1 MHTNRLRL
9 WKTLWKLW
17 ITLCIAVVSGGQL
30 WYHKENIGEYREGD
44 ESMTNFFKNIR
55 GVGPTVDHLI
65 EGVEQKRIEFSS
77 YKGLEDN
84 AKVTEGIKRLKRCF
98 DLADQLYDQ
107 TLVQREVLLDACER
121 LKQWVEEVYKNT
133 GMTDRCELT
142 SYYQLARGN
151 VRFRQAL
158 ILNRWQPL
166 PFQMC
171 QDARDCFAKVKD
183 LVEKKDTEKQTYT
196 YAWLARLMAAK
207 CEREMEQYRYH
218 HISGQP
224 FQEGN
229 GAFGAFQTIAEGIT
243 PNNTEL
249 ANIALDAVIN
259 MGRCQR
265 NQMEHQ
271 KAIPYFVAVC
281 AELAPMC
288 GDGEGEAIIAQQKLL
303 ETYGGIDEK
312 IKEKFHME
320 EKSQQPQQQSKD
332 KKDPQYL
339 QALVNLVSCLT
350 DGPRAYAE
358 AQELAL
364 HVLKNIQKENT
375 DMQNNLGRLYRKRG
389 DYLKAKEAHRV
400 VMDNQRRARE
410 ENKNYFVD
418 ETASLNRYAELEQAK
433 CSIRLKYFEQA
444 LEQLERLLGFYD
456 KDPEVLLWKGL
467 CYRNQGQL
475 TQAVEVLK
483 DLCDAEKVIRPG
495 TVGLKARYAMG
506 TCYLPSAPAQAKVW
520 FEQIVQAEPS
530 DVYARSDLGWCQQ
543 MLGEYQE
550 AIKTYQKVN
559 ERLPY
564 QRKDYTWI
572 STNNNLGQCY
582 LYPKVKN
589 ENEEERKDEKEALTV
604 FEKVLRHE
612 STNVRALCGAACC
625 LRRLK
630 KNEGDTDVGFLKP
643 IIGEEKIKFEDFKGM
658 AVDLARKAREVAP
671 GNPHVESEYVLCLLS
686 DAEHYKDELMEQV
699 LNSERVFP
707 QELCVEAL
715 AKLAEHVEGTKSSH
729 VPFCALRPMK
739 WEAAA
744 EQVTALVDSPEF
756 QTLEAEQQGKLL
768 AYVYRLHDTMEQIK
782 TTLRL
787 NREQLGEKP
796 CWHYTRMGTM
806 QKLLLNQ
813 GEQQPRFHLSNVAY
827 MNDSAE
833 GESFGKLL
841 EQCGSQSEML
851 QAYGLLPGGEAPNDS
866 GLRNVYLTSLC
877 TADDYIYMWAIY
889 ADKGTGC
896 SLKFDENFFDVK
908 DSYPQGYVP
917 FYQEVDSY
925 PLYWIVYLPGDSR
938 ENWKQLKQ
946 KGVDTSQ
953 LDQKLKDLVGL
964 LFGVEQ
970 MIRTLPGSGQ
980 LMTCVSA
987 MLDQVRYLFKYDE
1000 YSSEDEVRCLVVT
1013 RKCELAP
1020 GEGDTPYLYTKIDKE
1035 IRLDEVRF
1043 GPKVFKSP
1051 EKEAWMYATDRV
1063 KKVSYSNRH
1072 YR

>member
-1 MHTNRLRL
+1 
-9 WKTLWKLW
+9 
-17 ITLCIAVVSGGQL
+17 
-30 WYHKENIGEYREGD
+30 
-44 ESMTNFFKNIR
+44 MTNFWGTKKTLNW
-55 GVGPTVDHLI
+55 TVDNLI
-65 EGVEQKRIEFSS
+65 QGEKMDSFGDCKEADI
-77 YKGLEDN
+77 
-84 AKVTEGIKRLKRCF
+84 TELFKRCF
-98 DLADQLYDQ
+98 DLADQLFDQ
-107 TLVQREVLLDACER
+107 TLVQREVHTAACDR
-121 LKQWVEEVYKNT
+121 LKGLIEKI
-133 GMTDRCELT
+133 CEKPEQT
-142 SYYQLARGN
+142 AAAPYYHLARGN

-158 ILNRWQPL
+158 ILNRWKPL
-166 PFQMC
+166 PYSMC
-171 QDARDCFAKVKD
+171 QEAQTCFEEAQKAEDSVCR
-183 LVEKKDTEKQTYT
+183 
-196 YAWLARLMAAK
+196 WLAQLMAAK
-207 CEREMEQYRYH
+207 CEREMEKFRYH
-218 HISGQP
+218 HSSSPSFQRGEGAMNAFECIVKEISHD
-224 FQEGN
+224 N
-229 GAFGAFQTIAEGIT
+229 GKLGKIT
-243 PNNTEL
+243 
-249 ANIALDAVIN
+249 LDAVIN
-259 MGRCQR
+259 MGRCLR
-265 NQMEHQ
+265 NQMKHQ
-271 KAIPYFVAVC
+271 EAIPYFAAVC
-281 AELAPMC
+281 EELTRWC
-288 GDGEGEAIIAQQKLL
+288 DDGEGNNIIAQMEFVKK
-303 ETYGGIDEK
+303 YGEIDAGIKDNLHTAVEDL
-312 IKEKFHME
+312 
-320 EKSQQPQQQSKD
+320 QQERKKD
-332 KKDPQYL
+332 DPQYL

-358 AQELAL
+358 AQKLAL

-530 DVYARSDLGWCQQ
+530 DIPALKNLGWCQQ

-550 AIKTYQKVN
+550 AIKSYQEVQKNN
-559 ERLPY
+559 EEGPY
-564 QRKDYTWI
+564 LRRDFTWI
-572 STNNNLGQCY
+572 STCNDLGQCY
-582 LYPKVKN
+582 LYQENVEQALEQFKKVVEQESSN
-589 ENEEERKDEKEALTV
+589 YIAL
-604 FEKVLRHE
+604 
-612 STNVRALCGAACC
+612 SGAACC

-630 KNEGDTDVGFLKP
+630 KNVENIDVDFVKKL
-643 IIGEEKIKFEDFKGM
+643 IGENETESKDFKGM
-658 AVDLARKAREVAP
+658 AVALSKKAREVAP

-744 EQVTALVDSPEF
+744 EQVSALVDSPEF
-756 QTLEAEQQGKLL
+756 QKLEAEQQGKLL

-787 NREQLGEKP
+787 NREQFGENP

-813 GEQQPRFHLSNVAY
+813 GKQQPRFRLSNVAY

-841 EQCGSQSEML
+841 EQYGSTPETL

-866 GLRNVYLTSLC
+866 SLRNVYLTSLC

-896 SLKFDENFFDVK
+896 SLTFDENFFDVK
-908 DSYPQGYVP
+908 DSYPQGYIP
-917 FYQEVDSY
+917 FHEEKNSY
-925 PLYWIVYLPGDSR
+925 PLYRIVYLTDEGKFKDR
-938 ENWKQLKQ
+938 
-946 KGVDTSQ
+946 GR
-953 LDQKLKDLVGL
+953 KLKKYLRKIKNILKDIQQEMQNIPLVY
-964 LFGVEQ
+964 
-970 MIRTLPGSGQ
+970 IT
-980 LMTCVSA
+980 A

-1000 YSSEDEVRCLVVT
+1000 YSSEKEVRCLVVT
-1013 RKCELAP
+1013 RKRELAA

-1035 IRLDEVRF
+1035 VQLDEVRF

>member
-1 MHTNRLRL
+1 MYHNGLRL
-9 WKTLWKLW
+9 LKTLWKLW
-17 ITLCIAVVSGGQL
+17 ITLCIAIVRKVEL
-30 WYHKENIGEYREGD
+30 WYHKEDIGEYRGGD
-44 ESMTNFFKNIR
+44 ESMTDFFKNIR
-55 GVGPTVDHLI
+55 DVGPTVDHLI

-77 YKGLEDN
+77 YKGLKDN

-98 DLADQLYDQ
+98 DLADQLYDH
-107 TLVQREVLLDACER
+107 TLVQREVFLDACER

-133 GMTDRCELT
+133 EMTDRCELN

-158 ILNRWQPL
+158 ILNRWK
-166 PFQMC
+166 PFPYSMC
-171 QDARDCFAKVKD
+171 QEAQTCFEEAQKAEDSVCS
-183 LVEKKDTEKQTYT
+183 
-196 YAWLARLMAAK
+196 WLAQHMAAK
-207 CEREMEQYRYH
+207 CEREMEKFRYH
-218 HISGQP
+218 HSSSP
-224 FQEGN
+224 SFQRGEGALKAFERIVKEIPSDN
-229 GAFGAFQTIAEGIT
+229 GELGRIT
-243 PNNTEL
+243 
-249 ANIALDAVIN
+249 LDAVIN
-259 MGRCQR
+259 MGRCLR
-265 NQMEHQ
+265 NQMKYD
-271 KAIPYFVAVC
+271 KAIPYFWEASCHLTAIYKNRMERKQDKNDVENRKC
-281 AELAPMC
+281 AIETLC
-288 GDGEGEAIIAQQKLL
+288 AIEKLL
-303 ETYGGIDEK
+303 ESVDRKFEFIKAIKQK
-312 IKEKFHME
+312 IKNASEQTDSLDSH
-320 EKSQQPQQQSKD
+320 
-332 KKDPQYL
+332 YL

-358 AQELAL
+358 AQKLAL

-389 DYLKAKEAHRV
+389 DYLKAKEAHGV
-400 VMDNQRRARE
+400 VMDNQRRARKE
-410 ENKNYFVD
+410 GKSYFVD

-433 CSIRLKYFEQA
+433 CSIKLKYFEQA

-467 CYRNQGQL
+467 CYRNQGQV

-483 DLCDAEKVIRPG
+483 DLCEAEKVIRPG

-506 TCYLPSAPAQAKVW
+506 TCYLPGAPAQAKVW
-520 FEQIVQAEPS
+520 FNQIVQAEPS

-564 QRKDYTWI
+564 QRKDYVWI

-582 LYPKVKN
+582 LYPKVENEKADKSKN
-589 ENEEERKDEKEALTV
+589 EALEK
-604 FEKVLRHE
+604 FCDVLKHE

-630 KNEGDTDVGFLKP
+630 KNAKNINVDVVKQL
-643 IIGEEKIKFEDFKGM
+643 IGEEKIESEDFKSM
-658 AVDLARKAREVAP
+658 AVALARKAREVAP

-686 DAEHYKDELMEQV
+686 DAEHCADELKKQV
-699 LNSERVFP
+699 LNSKRVFT

-715 AKLAEHVEGTKSSH
+715 AKLAEHIEKHAEEGGLSYVS
-729 VPFCALRPMK
+729 FCALRPMK
-739 WEAAA
+739 WAAA

-756 QTLEAEQQGKLL
+756 QTLGAEQQGKLL
-768 AYVYRLHDTMEQIK
+768 AYVYQLHHLMEQIK
-782 TTLRL
+782 ITLRL
-787 NREQLGEKP
+787 NRTQLRDHP
-796 CWHYTRMGTM
+796 CWHYTRMSTM
-806 QKLLLNQ
+806 QKLLLAQ
-813 GEQQPRFHLSNVAY
+813 GEQQPKFRLSNVAY

-841 EQCGSQSEML
+841 EQYGSTRKTL
-851 QAYGLLPGGEAPNDS
+851 QAYGLLPGSEGPGDS

-908 DSYPQGYVP
+908 DSYPQGYIP
-917 FYQEVDSY
+917 FHEEENSY
-925 PLYWIVYLPGDSR
+925 PLYWIVYLTDEGKFKDSGR
-938 ENWKQLKQ
+938 KLKQ
-946 KGVDTSQ
+946 HLRRMSS
-953 LDQKLKDLVGL
+953 LLKKIQRDMQGIPLSY
-964 LFGVEQ
+964 
-970 MIRTLPGSGQ
+970 IT
-980 LMTCVSA
+980 A
-987 MLDQVRYLFKYDE
+987 MLDQVRYLFKYNE
-1000 YSSEDEVRCLVVT
+1000 YASENEVRCLVVT

-1020 GEGDTPYLYTKIDKE
+1020 GEGDTPYLYTEIDKE

>member
-1 MHTNRLRL
+1 
-9 WKTLWKLW
+9 
-17 ITLCIAVVSGGQL
+17 
-30 WYHKENIGEYREGD
+30 
-44 ESMTNFFKNIR
+44 MTNFWGTKETLNW
-55 GVGPTVDHLI
+55 TVDNLI
-65 EGVEQKRIEFSS
+65 QGEKMDSFGDCKEADI
-77 YKGLEDN
+77 
-84 AKVTEGIKRLKRCF
+84 TELFKHCF
-98 DLADQLYDQ
+98 DLADQLFDQ
-107 TLVQREVLLDACER
+107 TLVQREVHTAACDR
-121 LKQWVEEVYKNT
+121 LKGLIEKI
-133 GMTDRCELT
+133 CEKPEQT
-142 SYYQLARGN
+142 AAAPYYHLARGN

-158 ILNRWQPL
+158 ILNRWKPL
-166 PFQMC
+166 PYSMC
-171 QDARDCFAKVKD
+171 QEAQTCFEEAQKAEDSVCR
-183 LVEKKDTEKQTYT
+183 
-196 YAWLARLMAAK
+196 WLAQHMAAK
-207 CEREMEQYRYH
+207 CEREMEKFRYH
-218 HISGQP
+218 HSSSP
-224 FQEGN
+224 SFQRGEGALKAFERIVKEIPSDN
-229 GAFGAFQTIAEGIT
+229 GELRKIT
-243 PNNTEL
+243 
-249 ANIALDAVIN
+249 LDAVIN
-259 MGRCQR
+259 MGRCLR
-265 NQMEHQ
+265 NQMKHQ
-271 KAIPYFVAVC
+271 EAIPYFAAVC
-281 AELAPMC
+281 AALAPKC
-288 GDGEGEAIIAQQKLL
+288 DDSEGKNIIARQELRKKYGAIDAGIKDNLHTAVKNLQQEWK
-303 ETYGGIDEK
+303 
-312 IKEKFHME
+312 
-320 EKSQQPQQQSKD
+320 

-339 QALVNLVSCLT
+339 QALVNLVACLT
-350 DGPRAYAE
+350 DGPRAYVE

-364 HVLKNIQKENT
+364 HVLEQIDVDNT

-433 CSIRLKYFEQA
+433 CSIRLKYFELA
-444 LEQLERLLGFYD
+444 LEQLERLLRFYD

-530 DVYARSDLGWCQQ
+530 DVPARSDFGWCQQ
-543 MLGEYQE
+543 MLGEYQK
-550 AIKTYQKVN
+550 AIESYQKVQEYN
-559 ERLPY
+559 ENGPY
-564 QRKDYTWI
+564 QRKDYSWM

-589 ENEEERKDEKEALTV
+589 ENEEERKDENEEKRKNEKEELGV
-604 FEKVLRHE
+604 FEKVLKHE
-612 STNVRALCGAACC
+612 STNVRALCGAACY

-630 KNEGDTDVGFLKP
+630 KNVENIDVDFVKKL
-643 IIGEEKIKFEDFKGM
+643 IGENETESKDFKGM
-658 AVDLARKAREVAP
+658 AVALARKAREVAP

-686 DAEHYKDELMEQV
+686 NAEHYEDELMKQV

-715 AKLAEHVEGTKSSH
+715 AKLAEHVGNKKLSYA
-729 VPFCALRPMK
+729 PFCALRPMK
-739 WEAAA
+739 WEAASQ
-744 EQVTALVDSPEF
+744 QVEALVNSTEFREMYKKPELGKK
-756 QTLEAEQQGKLL
+756 LEVDKERQGKLL
-768 AYVYRLHDTMEQIK
+768 AHVYRLHHTMEQIK

-787 NREQLGEKP
+787 TRKELGENP
-796 CWHYTRMGTM
+796 CWHYTRMSTM
-806 QKLLLNQ
+806 QKLLLAQ
-813 GEQQPRFHLSNVAY
+813 GEQPPRFRLSNVAY

-841 EQCGSQSEML
+841 EQYGSTPETL

-866 GLRNVYLTSLC
+866 SLRNVYLTSLC

-908 DSYPQGYVP
+908 DSYPQGYIP
-917 FYQEVDSY
+917 FHEEKNSY
-925 PLYWIVYLPGDSR
+925 PLYWIVYLTDEGKFKDR
-938 ENWKQLKQ
+938 
-946 KGVDTSQ
+946 GR
-953 LDQKLKDLVGL
+953 KLKLHLRRMSSL
-964 LFGVEQ
+964 LKKIQQDMQG
-970 MIRTLPGSGQ
+970 IPLSYIT
-980 LMTCVSA
+980 A
-987 MLDQVRYLFKYDE
+987 MLDQVRYLFKYNE
-1000 YSSEDEVRCLVVT
+1000 YASENEVRCLVVT
-1013 RKCELAP
+1013 RKRELAA

-1035 IRLDEVRF
+1035 VQLDEVRF

>member
-1 MHTNRLRL
+1 
-9 WKTLWKLW
+9 
-17 ITLCIAVVSGGQL
+17 
-30 WYHKENIGEYREGD
+30 
-44 ESMTNFFKNIR
+44 MTNFWGTKETLNW
-55 GVGPTVDHLI
+55 TVDNLI
-65 EGVEQKRIEFSS
+65 QGEKMDSFGDCKEADI
-77 YKGLEDN
+77 
-84 AKVTEGIKRLKRCF
+84 TELFKRCF
-98 DLADQLYDQ
+98 DLADQLFDQ
-107 TLVQREVLLDACER
+107 TLVQREVHTAACDR
-121 LKQWVEEVYKNT
+121 LKGLIEKI
-133 GMTDRCELT
+133 CEKPEQT
-142 SYYQLARGN
+142 AAAPYYHLARGN

-158 ILNRWQPL
+158 ILNRWKPL
-166 PFQMC
+166 PYSMC
-171 QDARDCFAKVKD
+171 QEAQTCFEEAQKAEDSVCR
-183 LVEKKDTEKQTYT
+183 
-196 YAWLARLMAAK
+196 WLAQLMAAK
-207 CEREMEQYRYH
+207 CEREMEKFRYH
-218 HISGQP
+218 HSNSP
-224 FQEGN
+224 SFQRGEGALNAFERIVKEIPSDN
-229 GAFGAFQTIAEGIT
+229 GELGRIT
-243 PNNTEL
+243 
-249 ANIALDAVIN
+249 LDTVIN

-281 AELAPMC
+281 AALAPMC

-320 EKSQQPQQQSKD
+320 EKSQQPQQQCKV

-389 DYLKAKEAHRV
+389 DYLKAKEAHGV
-400 VMDNQRRARE
+400 VMDNQRRARKE
-410 ENKNYFVD
+410 GKSYFVD

-433 CSIRLKYFEQA
+433 CSIKLKYFEQA
-444 LEQLERLLGFYD
+444 LEQLERLLRFYN

-530 DVYARSDLGWCQQ
+530 DIPALKNLGWCQQ

-550 AIKTYQKVN
+550 AIKSYQEVQKNNEEGTYL
-559 ERLPY
+559 R
-564 QRKDYTWI
+564 RDFTWI
-572 STNNNLGQCY
+572 STCNDLGQCY
-582 LYPKVKN
+582 LYQENVEQALEQFKKVVEQESSN
-589 ENEEERKDEKEALTV
+589 YIAL
-604 FEKVLRHE
+604 
-612 STNVRALCGAACC
+612 SGAACC

-630 KNEGDTDVGFLKP
+630 KNVENIDVDFVKKL
-643 IIGEEKIKFEDFKGM
+643 IGENETESKDFKGM
-658 AVDLARKAREVAP
+658 AVALSKKAREVAP

-744 EQVTALVDSPEF
+744 EQVSALVDSPEF
-756 QTLEAEQQGKLL
+756 QKLEAEQQGKLL

-787 NREQLGEKP
+787 NREQFGENP

-813 GEQQPRFHLSNVAY
+813 GKQQPRFRLSNVAY

-841 EQCGSQSEML
+841 EQYGSTPETL

-866 GLRNVYLTSLC
+866 SLRNVYLTSLC

-896 SLKFDENFFDVK
+896 SLTFDENFFDVK
-908 DSYPQGYVP
+908 DSYPQGYIP
-917 FYQEVDSY
+917 FHEEKNSY
-925 PLYWIVYLPGDSR
+925 PLYRIVYLTDEGKFKDR
-938 ENWKQLKQ
+938 
-946 KGVDTSQ
+946 GR
-953 LDQKLKDLVGL
+953 KLKKYLRKIKNILKDIQQEMQDIPLAY
-964 LFGVEQ
+964 
-970 MIRTLPGSGQ
+970 IT
-980 LMTCVSA
+980 A

-1000 YSSEDEVRCLVVT
+1000 YSSEKEVRCLVVT
-1013 RKCELAP
+1013 RKRELAA
-1020 GEGDTPYLYTKIDKE
+1020 GEGDTPYLYTEIDKE
-1035 IRLDEVRF
+1035 VQLDEVRF

>member
-17 ITLCIAVVSGGQL
+17 ITLCIVVVREVKL

-44 ESMTNFFKNIR
+44 ESMTNFFEKIR
-55 GVGPTVDHLI
+55 DVGPTVDHLL
-65 EGVEQKRIEFSS
+65 EGVEQKRSEFCS
-77 YKGLEDN
+77 YENLSNDAN
-84 AKVTEGIKRLKRCF
+84 VAEGIKRLKRCF

-133 GMTDRCELT
+133 GITDNCELN

-158 ILNRWQPL
+158 ILNRWKPL
-166 PFQMC
+166 PYQMC
-171 QDARDCFAKVKD
+171 QEAQTCFKEAKEANDSVCR
-183 LVEKKDTEKQTYT
+183 
-196 YAWLARLMAAK
+196 WLAQLMAAK

-259 MGRCQR
+259 MGRCLR
-265 NQMEHQ
+265 NQMKHQ
-271 KAIPYFVAVC
+271 EAIPYFVAVC
-281 AELAPMC
+281 AELAPRC
-288 GDGEGEAIIAQQKLL
+288 GDGEGESIIAQKKL
-303 ETYGGIDEK
+303 
-312 IKEKFHME
+312 E
-320 EKSQQPQQQSKD
+320 EKYGEINAGVKGKLHMAVGKLQLEQQRD
-332 KKDPQYL
+332 AKKDPQYL

-358 AQELAL
+358 AQKLAL
-364 HVLKNIQKENT
+364 HVLKNIQKENI
-375 DMQNNLGRLYRKRG
+375 DMQNNMGRLYRKRG
-389 DYLKAKEAHRV
+389 DYLKAKEAHGV
-400 VMDNQRRARE
+400 VMDNQRRARKE
-410 ENKNYFVD
+410 GKSYFVD

-433 CSIRLKYFEQA
+433 CSIKLKYFEQA

-467 CYRNQGQL
+467 CYRNQGQV

-506 TCYLPSAPAQAKVW
+506 TCYLPSTPAQAKVW

-530 DVYARSDLGWCQQ
+530 DIPALKNLGWCQQ
-543 MLGEYQE
+543 MLGEYE
-550 AIKTYQKVN
+550 RAIVMYQSVQDIN
-559 ERLPY
+559 EKGLYPR
-564 QRKDYTWI
+564 RDRTWI
-572 STNNNLGQCY
+572 SANNDLGLCQLY
-582 LYPKVKN
+582 LGKTVRALCSFARVLVI
-589 ENEEERKDEKEALTV
+589 ER
-604 FEKVLRHE
+604 
-612 STNVRALCGAACC
+612 SNYRALCGAASC
-625 LRRLK
+625 LRRL
-630 KNEGDTDVGFLKP
+630 GRTD
-643 IIGEEKIKFEDFKGM
+643 E
-658 AVDLARKAREVAP
+658 AVKWVQKAREVAP
-671 GNPHVESEYVLCLLS
+671 NDPHVESEYVLCLLS
-686 DAEHYKDELMEQV
+686 NVEHYKDGLREQV

-715 AKLAEHVEGTKSSH
+715 AKLAKYVEDTDASFE
-729 VPFCALRPMK
+729 PFCALRPMK
-739 WEAAA
+739 WEAASQ
-744 EQVTALVDSPEF
+744 QVEALVNSTGFREMYKKPELGKK
-756 QTLEAEQQGKLL
+756 LEVDKERQGKLL
-768 AYVYRLHDTMEQIK
+768 AYVYRLHDTMEQLK

-787 NREQLGEKP
+787 NREQLGENP

-813 GEQQPRFHLSNVAY
+813 GEQQPRFRLSNVAY

-841 EQCGSQSEML
+841 EQYGSTPETL

-866 GLRNVYLTSLC
+866 SLRNVYLTSLC

-908 DSYPQGYVP
+908 DSYPQGYIP
-917 FYQEVDSY
+917 FHEEKNSY
-925 PLYWIVYLPGDSR
+925 PLYRIVYL
-938 ENWKQLKQ
+938 
-946 KGVDTSQ
+946 T
-953 LDQKLKDLVGL
+953 DQGKFKDRGRKLKKYLRKIKNILKDIQQEMQDIPLAY
-964 LFGVEQ
+964 
-970 MIRTLPGSGQ
+970 IT
-980 LMTCVSA
+980 A

-1000 YSSEDEVRCLVVT
+1000 YSSEKEVRCLVVT
-1013 RKCELAP
+1013 RKRELAA
-1020 GEGDTPYLYTKIDKE
+1020 GEGDTPYLYTEIDKE
-1035 IRLDEVRF
+1035 VQLDEVRF

>member
-1 MHTNRLRL
+1 
-9 WKTLWKLW
+9 
-17 ITLCIAVVSGGQL
+17 
-30 WYHKENIGEYREGD
+30 
-44 ESMTNFFKNIR
+44 MTDFFKNIR
-55 GVGPTVDHLI
+55 DVGPTVDHLI

-77 YKGLEDN
+77 YKGLADN

-98 DLADQLYDQ
+98 DLADQLYDH
-107 TLVQREVLLDACER
+107 TLVQREVFLDACER

-133 GMTDRCELT
+133 EMTDRCELN

-158 ILNRWQPL
+158 ILNRWKPL
-166 PFQMC
+166 PYSMCQEAQMC
-171 QDARDCFAKVKD
+171 FEEAQKAEDSVCR
-183 LVEKKDTEKQTYT
+183 
-196 YAWLARLMAAK
+196 WLAQHMAAK
-207 CEREMEQYRYH
+207 CEREMEKFRYH
-218 HISGQP
+218 HSSSP
-224 FQEGN
+224 SFQRGEGALKAFERIVKEIPSDN
-229 GAFGAFQTIAEGIT
+229 GELRKIT
-243 PNNTEL
+243 
-249 ANIALDAVIN
+249 LDAVIN
-259 MGRCQR
+259 MGRCKR

-271 KAIPYFVAVC
+271 EAIPYFAAVC
-281 AELAPMC
+281 AALAPKC
-288 GDGEGEAIIAQQKLL
+288 DDSEGKNIIARQELRKKYGEIDAGIKDNLHKAVKNLQQEWK
-303 ETYGGIDEK
+303 
-312 IKEKFHME
+312 
-320 EKSQQPQQQSKD
+320 

-339 QALVNLVSCLT
+339 QALVNLVACLT
-350 DGPRAYAE
+350 DGPRAYVE

-364 HVLKNIQKENT
+364 HVLKNIQEENT

-389 DYLKAKEAHRV
+389 DYLKAKEAHGV
-400 VMDNQRRARE
+400 VMDNLRRARE

-433 CSIRLKYFEQA
+433 CSIRLKYFELA
-444 LEQLERLLGFYD
+444 LEQLERLLRFYD

-475 TQAVEVLK
+475 TQAKGVLK

-506 TCYLPSAPAQAKVW
+506 TCYLPSTPAQAKVW

-530 DVYARSDLGWCQQ
+530 DIPALKNLGWCQQ
-543 MLGEYQE
+543 MLGEYE
-550 AIKTYQKVN
+550 RAIVMYQSVQDIN
-559 ERLPY
+559 EKGLYPR
-564 QRKDYTWI
+564 RDRTWI
-572 STNNNLGQCY
+572 SANNDLGLCQLY
-582 LYPKVKN
+582 LGKTVRALCSFARVLVI
-589 ENEEERKDEKEALTV
+589 ER
-604 FEKVLRHE
+604 
-612 STNVRALCGAACC
+612 SNYRALCGAASC
-625 LRRLK
+625 LRRL
-630 KNEGDTDVGFLKP
+630 GRTD
-643 IIGEEKIKFEDFKGM
+643 E
-658 AVDLARKAREVAP
+658 AVKWVQKAREVAP
-671 GNPHVESEYVLCLLS
+671 NDPHVESEYVLCLLS
-686 DAEHYKDELMEQV
+686 NVEHYKDGLREQV

-715 AKLAEHVEGTKSSH
+715 AKLAKYVEDTDASFE
-729 VPFCALRPMK
+729 PFCALRPMK
-739 WEAAA
+739 WEAASQ
-744 EQVTALVDSPEF
+744 QVEALVNSTGFREMYKKPELGKK
-756 QTLEAEQQGKLL
+756 LEVDKERQGKLL
-768 AYVYRLHDTMEQIK
+768 AYVYRLHDTMEQLK

-787 NREQLGEKP
+787 NREQLGENP

-813 GEQQPRFHLSNVAY
+813 GEQQPRFRLSNVAY

-841 EQCGSQSEML
+841 EQYGSTPETL

-866 GLRNVYLTSLC
+866 SLRNVYLTSLC

-908 DSYPQGYVP
+908 DSYPQGYIP
-917 FYQEVDSY
+917 FHEEKNSY
-925 PLYWIVYLPGDSR
+925 PLYRIVYL
-938 ENWKQLKQ
+938 
-946 KGVDTSQ
+946 T
-953 LDQKLKDLVGL
+953 DQGKFKDRGRKLKKYLRKIKNILKDIQQEMQDIPLAY
-964 LFGVEQ
+964 
-970 MIRTLPGSGQ
+970 IT
-980 LMTCVSA
+980 A

-1000 YSSEDEVRCLVVT
+1000 YSSEKEVRCLVVT
-1013 RKCELAP
+1013 RKRELAA

-1035 IRLDEVRF
+1035 VQLDEVRF

>member
-1 MHTNRLRL
+1 
-9 WKTLWKLW
+9 
-17 ITLCIAVVSGGQL
+17 
-30 WYHKENIGEYREGD
+30 
-44 ESMTNFFKNIR
+44 MTNFWGTKKTLNW
-55 GVGPTVDHLI
+55 TVDNLI
-65 EGVEQKRIEFSS
+65 QGEKMDSFGDCKEADI
-77 YKGLEDN
+77 
-84 AKVTEGIKRLKRCF
+84 TELFKRCF
-98 DLADQLYDQ
+98 DLADQLFDQ
-107 TLVQREVLLDACER
+107 TLVQREVHTAACDR
-121 LKQWVEEVYKNT
+121 LKGLIEKI
-133 GMTDRCELT
+133 CEKPEQT
-142 SYYQLARGN
+142 AAAPYYHLARGN

-158 ILNRWQPL
+158 ILNRWKPL
-166 PFQMC
+166 PYSMC
-171 QDARDCFAKVKD
+171 QEAQTCFEEAQKAEDSVCR
-183 LVEKKDTEKQTYT
+183 
-196 YAWLARLMAAK
+196 WLAQLMAAK
-207 CEREMEQYRYH
+207 CEREMEKFRYH
-218 HISGQP
+218 HSSSPSFQRGEGAMNAFECIVKEISHD
-224 FQEGN
+224 N
-229 GAFGAFQTIAEGIT
+229 GKLGKIT
-243 PNNTEL
+243 
-249 ANIALDAVIN
+249 LDAVIN
-259 MGRCQR
+259 MGRCLR
-265 NQMEHQ
+265 NQMKHQ
-271 KAIPYFVAVC
+271 EAIPYFAAVC
-281 AELAPMC
+281 EELTC
-288 GDGEGEAIIAQQKLL
+288 WCDDGEGNNIIAQMEFVKK
-303 ETYGGIDEK
+303 YGEIDAGIKDNLHTAVEDL
-312 IKEKFHME
+312 
-320 EKSQQPQQQSKD
+320 QQERKKD
-332 KKDPQYL
+332 DPQYL

-358 AQELAL
+358 AQKLAL

-530 DVYARSDLGWCQQ
+530 DIPALKNLGWCQQ

-550 AIKTYQKVN
+550 AIKSYQEVQKNN
-559 ERLPY
+559 EEGPY
-564 QRKDYTWI
+564 LRRDFTWI
-572 STNNNLGQCY
+572 STCNDLGQCY
-582 LYPKVKN
+582 LYQENVEQALEQFKKVVEQESSN
-589 ENEEERKDEKEALTV
+589 YIAL
-604 FEKVLRHE
+604 
-612 STNVRALCGAACC
+612 SGAACC

-630 KNEGDTDVGFLKP
+630 KNVENIDVDFVKKL
-643 IIGEEKIKFEDFKGM
+643 IGENETESKDFKGM
-658 AVDLARKAREVAP
+658 AVALSKKAREVAP

-744 EQVTALVDSPEF
+744 EQVSALVDSPEF
-756 QTLEAEQQGKLL
+756 QKLEAEQQGKLL

-787 NREQLGEKP
+787 NREQFGENP

-813 GEQQPRFHLSNVAY
+813 GKQQPRFRLSNVAY

-841 EQCGSQSEML
+841 EQYGSTPETL

-866 GLRNVYLTSLC
+866 SLRNVYLTSLC

-896 SLKFDENFFDVK
+896 SLTFDENFFDVK
-908 DSYPQGYVP
+908 DSYPQGYIP
-917 FYQEVDSY
+917 FHEEKNSY
-925 PLYWIVYLPGDSR
+925 PLYRIVYLTDEGKFKDR
-938 ENWKQLKQ
+938 
-946 KGVDTSQ
+946 GR
-953 LDQKLKDLVGL
+953 KLKKYLRKIKNILKDIQQEMQNIPLVY
-964 LFGVEQ
+964 
-970 MIRTLPGSGQ
+970 IT
-980 LMTCVSA
+980 A

-1000 YSSEDEVRCLVVT
+1000 YSSEKEVRCLVVT
-1013 RKCELAP
+1013 RKRELAA

-1035 IRLDEVRF
+1035 VQLDEVRF

>member
-1 MHTNRLRL
+1 
-9 WKTLWKLW
+9 
-17 ITLCIAVVSGGQL
+17 
-30 WYHKENIGEYREGD
+30 
-44 ESMTNFFKNIR
+44 MTDFFKNIR

-77 YKGLEDN
+77 YKGLKDN

-133 GMTDRCELT
+133 EMTDRCELNP
-142 SYYQLARGN
+142 YYQLARGN

-158 ILNRWQPL
+158 ILNRWK
-166 PFQMC
+166 PFPYSMC
-171 QDARDCFAKVKD
+171 QEAQTCFEEAQKAEDSVCS
-183 LVEKKDTEKQTYT
+183 
-196 YAWLARLMAAK
+196 WLAQHMAAK
-207 CEREMEQYRYH
+207 CEREMEKFRYH
-218 HISGQP
+218 HSSSPP
-224 FQEGN
+224 FQRGEGVLKAFERIVKEIPSDN
-229 GAFGAFQTIAEGIT
+229 GELRKIT
-243 PNNTEL
+243 
-249 ANIALDAVIN
+249 LDAVIN
-259 MGRCQR
+259 MGRCKR

-271 KAIPYFVAVC
+271 EAIPYFAAVC
-281 AELAPMC
+281 AALASMC
-288 GDGEGEAIIAQQKLL
+288 GDSEGKAIIARQKLL
-303 ETYGGIDEK
+303 ETYGGIDKK

-320 EKSQQPQQQSKD
+320 EKSQQPQQQCKD

-339 QALVNLVSCLT
+339 QALVNLVACLT
-350 DGPRAYAE
+350 DGPRAYVE

-364 HVLKNIQKENT
+364 HVLKNIQEENT

-400 VMDNQRRARE
+400 VMDNLRRARE

-530 DVYARSDLGWCQQ
+530 DIPALKNLGWCQQ
-543 MLGEYQE
+543 MLGEYE
-550 AIKTYQKVN
+550 RAIVMYQSVQDIN
-559 ERLPY
+559 EKGLYPR
-564 QRKDYTWI
+564 RDRTWI
-572 STNNNLGQCY
+572 SANNDLGLCQLY
-582 LYPKVKN
+582 LGKTVRALCSFARVLVI
-589 ENEEERKDEKEALTV
+589 ER
-604 FEKVLRHE
+604 
-612 STNVRALCGAACC
+612 SNYRALCGAASC
-625 LRRLK
+625 LRRL
-630 KNEGDTDVGFLKP
+630 GRTD
-643 IIGEEKIKFEDFKGM
+643 E
-658 AVDLARKAREVAP
+658 AVKWVQKAREVAP
-671 GNPHVESEYVLCLLS
+671 NDPHVESEYALCLLS
-686 DAEHYKDELMEQV
+686 NVKHYKDEKYKLMKQV

-715 AKLAEHVEGTKSSH
+715 AKLAEHVGNKKLSYA
-729 VPFCALRPMK
+729 PFCALRPMK

-744 EQVTALVDSPEF
+744 EQVSALVDSPEF
-756 QTLEAEQQGKLL
+756 QTLGAEQQGKLL
-768 AYVYRLHDTMEQIK
+768 AHVYRLHDTMEQIK

-787 NREQLGEKP
+787 TRKELREKP
-796 CWHYTRMGTM
+796 CWHYTRMSTM
-806 QKLLLNQ
+806 QKLLLEQ
-813 GEQQPRFHLSNVAY
+813 GEQPPRFRLSNVAY

-841 EQCGSQSEML
+841 EQCGSQSNML

-866 GLRNVYLTSLC
+866 SLRNVYLTSLC

-908 DSYPQGYVP
+908 DSYPQGYIP
-917 FYQEVDSY
+917 FHEEKNSY
-925 PLYWIVYLPGDSR
+925 PLYRIVYLPDQDKKMELEES
-938 ENWKQLKQ
+938 LKEL
-946 KGVDTSQ
+946 VDE
-953 LDQKLKDLVGL
+953 LVGILGEIYQVLPEEEKQEHPEEQQRPRGKL
-964 LFGVEQ
+964 LRAY
-970 MIRTLPGSGQ
+970 IT
-980 LMTCVSA
+980 A
-987 MLDQVRYLFKYDE
+987 MLDQVRYLFKYNE
-1000 YSSEDEVRCLVVT
+1000 YAGENEVRCLVVT
-1013 RKCELAP
+1013 RKRELAA

-1035 IRLDEVRF
+1035 VQLDEVRF

>member
-1 MHTNRLRL
+1 
-9 WKTLWKLW
+9 
-17 ITLCIAVVSGGQL
+17 
-30 WYHKENIGEYREGD
+30 
-44 ESMTNFFKNIR
+44 MTDFFKNIR

-77 YKGLEDN
+77 YKDLADN

-98 DLADQLYDQ
+98 DLADQLYDH
-107 TLVQREVLLDACER
+107 TLVQREVFLDACER

-133 GMTDRCELT
+133 EMTDRCELN

-158 ILNRWQPL
+158 ILNRWK
-166 PFQMC
+166 PFPYSMC
-171 QDARDCFAKVKD
+171 QEAQTCFEEAQKAEDSVCR
-183 LVEKKDTEKQTYT
+183 
-196 YAWLARLMAAK
+196 WLAQLMAAK
-207 CEREMEQYRYH
+207 CEREMEKFRYH
-218 HISGQP
+218 HSSSP
-224 FQEGN
+224 SFQRGEGALKAFERIVKEIPSDN
-229 GAFGAFQTIAEGIT
+229 GELGRIT
-243 PNNTEL
+243 
-249 ANIALDAVIN
+249 LDAVIN
-259 MGRCQR
+259 MGRCLR
-265 NQMEHQ
+265 NQMKHQ
-271 KAIPYFVAVC
+271 EAIPYFAAVC
-281 AELAPMC
+281 EELTRWC
-288 GDGEGEAIIAQQKLL
+288 DDGEGNNIIAQMESVKKDG
-303 ETYGGIDEK
+303 EIDAGIKDNLHKAVEDL
-312 IKEKFHME
+312 
-320 EKSQQPQQQSKD
+320 QQERKKD
-332 KKDPQYL
+332 DPQYL
-339 QALVNLVSCLT
+339 QALVNLVACLT

-389 DYLKAKEAHRV
+389 DYLKAKEAHGV

-410 ENKNYFVD
+410 GNKNYFVD

-433 CSIRLKYFEQA
+433 CSIRLKYFELA
-444 LEQLERLLGFYD
+444 LEQLERLLRFYD

-530 DVYARSDLGWCQQ
+530 DVPARSDFGWCQQ

-550 AIKTYQKVN
+550 AIKSYQEVQEYN
-559 ERLPY
+559 ENGPY
-564 QRKDYTWI
+564 QRKDYSWM

-589 ENEEERKDEKEALTV
+589 ENEEERKDENEEKRKDENEEKRKNEKEELGV
-604 FEKVLRHE
+604 FEKVLKHE
-612 STNVRALCGAACC
+612 STNVRALCGAACY

-630 KNEGDTDVGFLKP
+630 RNAENITVDVVKQL
-643 IIGEEKIKFEDFKGM
+643 IGEEKIGFEDFKRM
-658 AVDLARKAREVAP
+658 AVALAKKAREVAP

-686 DAEHYKDELMEQV
+686 NAEHYEDELMKQV

-715 AKLAEHVEGTKSSH
+715 AKLAEHVGNKKLSYA
-729 VPFCALRPMK
+729 PFCALRPMK

-744 EQVTALVDSPEF
+744 EQVSALVDSPEF

-768 AYVYRLHDTMEQIK
+768 AHVYRLHHTMEQIK

-787 NREQLGEKP
+787 KREELKENP

-806 QKLLLNQ
+806 QKLLLAQ
-813 GEQQPRFHLSNVAY
+813 GEQPPRFRLSNVAY

-841 EQCGSQSEML
+841 EQYGSTPETL

-866 GLRNVYLTSLC
+866 SLRNVYLTSLC

-908 DSYPQGYVP
+908 DSYPQGYIP
-917 FYQEVDSY
+917 FHEEKNSY
-925 PLYWIVYLPGDSR
+925 PLYWIVYLTDEGKFKDSGR
-938 ENWKQLKQ
+938 KLKQ
-946 KGVDTSQ
+946 HLRRMSS
-953 LDQKLKDLVGL
+953 LLKKIQRDMQGIPLSY
-964 LFGVEQ
+964 
-970 MIRTLPGSGQ
+970 IT
-980 LMTCVSA
+980 A

-1000 YSSEDEVRCLVVT
+1000 YSSEKEVRCLVVT
-1013 RKCELAP
+1013 RKRELAA
-1020 GEGDTPYLYTKIDKE
+1020 GEGDTPYLYTEIDKE
-1035 IRLDEVRF
+1035 VQLDEVRF

>member
-1 MHTNRLRL
+1 
-9 WKTLWKLW
+9 
-17 ITLCIAVVSGGQL
+17 
-30 WYHKENIGEYREGD
+30 
-44 ESMTNFFKNIR
+44 MTDFFKNIR

-77 YKGLEDN
+77 YKGLADN
-84 AKVTEGIKRLKRCF
+84 AKLTEGIKRLKRCF

-133 GMTDRCELT
+133 EMTDRCELNP
-142 SYYQLARGN
+142 YYQLARGN

-158 ILNRWQPL
+158 ILNRWKPL
-166 PFQMC
+166 PYQMC
-171 QDARDCFAKVKD
+171 QEAQTCFKRA
-183 LVEKKDTEKQTYT
+183 KDTKELVCR
-196 YAWLARLMAAK
+196 WLAQHMAAK
-207 CEREMEQYRYH
+207 CEREMEKFRYH
-218 HISGQP
+218 HSSSP
-224 FQEGN
+224 SFQREEGALKAFERIVKEIPSDN
-229 GAFGAFQTIAEGIT
+229 GELRKIT
-243 PNNTEL
+243 
-249 ANIALDAVIN
+249 LDAVIN
-259 MGRCQR
+259 MGRCKR

-271 KAIPYFVAVC
+271 EAIPYFVAVC
-281 AELAPMC
+281 AALAPMC

-320 EKSQQPQQQSKD
+320 EKSQQSQQQCKD

-358 AQELAL
+358 AQELAV
-364 HVLKNIQKENT
+364 HVLKSLDMKNI
-375 DMQNNLGRLYRKRG
+375 DMRNNLGRLYRKRG
-389 DYLKAKEAHRV
+389 DYLKAQETHRV
-400 VMDNQRRARE
+400 VMDNLRRARE

-418 ETASLNRYAELEQAK
+418 ETASLNRYAELEQVK
-433 CSIRLKYFEQA
+433 CSIKLKYFEQA
-444 LEQLERLLGFYD
+444 LEQLERLLRFYN

-483 DLCDAEKVIRPG
+483 DLCEAEKVIRPG

-506 TCYLPSAPAQAKVW
+506 TCYLPGAPAQAKVW
-520 FEQIVQAEPS
+520 FNQIAQAAPS
-530 DVYARSDLGWCQQ
+530 DIPALENLGWCQQ
-543 MLGEYQE
+543 MLGEYGQ
-550 AIKTYQKVN
+550 AIIRYESVQDLN
-559 ERLPY
+559 EQGIYSR
-564 QRKDYTWI
+564 RDRTWI
-572 STNNNLGQCY
+572 STCNNLGQCY
-582 LYPKVKN
+582 LYQENVEQALEQFKKVIEQEPSN
-589 ENEEERKDEKEALTV
+589 YI
-604 FEKVLRHE
+604 
-612 STNVRALCGAACC
+612 ALCGAACC

-630 KNEGDTDVGFLKP
+630 KNVEKIDVDFVKKL
-643 IIGEEKIKFEDFKGM
+643 IGENETESKDFKER
-658 AVDLARKAREVAP
+658 AVALAKKAREVAP

-686 DAEHYKDELMEQV
+686 NAEHYEDELMKQV

-715 AKLAEHVEGTKSSH
+715 AKLAEHVGNKKLSYA
-729 VPFCALRPMK
+729 PFCALRPMK

-744 EQVTALVDSPEF
+744 EQVSALVDSPEF

-768 AYVYRLHDTMEQIK
+768 AHVYRLHDTMEQIK

-787 NREQLGEKP
+787 TRKELREKP
-796 CWHYTRMGTM
+796 CWHYTRMSTM
-806 QKLLLNQ
+806 QKLLLEQ
-813 GEQQPRFHLSNVAY
+813 GEQPPRFRLSNVAY

-841 EQCGSQSEML
+841 EQCGSQSNML

-866 GLRNVYLTSLC
+866 SLRNVYLTSLC

-908 DSYPQGYVP
+908 DSYPQGYIP
-917 FYQEVDSY
+917 FHEEKNSY
-925 PLYWIVYLPGDSR
+925 PLYRIVYLPDQDKKMELEES
-938 ENWKQLKQ
+938 LKEL
-946 KGVDTSQ
+946 VDE
-953 LDQKLKDLVGL
+953 LVGIL
-964 LFGVEQ
+964 GEIYQVLPEEQ
-970 MIRTLPGSGQ
+970 QQSKGKMLRAYIT
-980 LMTCVSA
+980 A

-1000 YSSEDEVRCLVVT
+1000 YSSEKEVRCLVVT
-1013 RKCELAP
+1013 RKRELAA
-1020 GEGDTPYLYTKIDKE
+1020 GEGDTPYLYTEIDKE

>member
-1 MHTNRLRL
+1 
-9 WKTLWKLW
+9 
-17 ITLCIAVVSGGQL
+17 
-30 WYHKENIGEYREGD
+30 
-44 ESMTNFFKNIR
+44 MTNFWGTKETLNW
-55 GVGPTVDHLI
+55 TVDNLI
-65 EGVEQKRIEFSS
+65 QGEKMDSFGDCKEADI
-77 YKGLEDN
+77 
-84 AKVTEGIKRLKRCF
+84 TELFKRCF
-98 DLADQLYDQ
+98 DLADQLFDQ
-107 TLVQREVLLDACER
+107 TLVQREVHTAACDR
-121 LKQWVEEVYKNT
+121 LKGLIEKI
-133 GMTDRCELT
+133 CEKPEQT
-142 SYYQLARGN
+142 AAAPYYHLARGN

-158 ILNRWQPL
+158 ILNRWK
-166 PFQMC
+166 PFPYSMC
-171 QDARDCFAKVKD
+171 QEAQTCFEEAQKAEDSVCR
-183 LVEKKDTEKQTYT
+183 
-196 YAWLARLMAAK
+196 WLAQLMAAK
-207 CEREMEQYRYH
+207 CEREMEKFRYH
-218 HISGQP
+218 HSSSP
-224 FQEGN
+224 SFQRGEGALKAFERIVKEIPSDN
-229 GAFGAFQTIAEGIT
+229 GELGRIT
-243 PNNTEL
+243 
-249 ANIALDAVIN
+249 LDAVIN
-259 MGRCQR
+259 MGRCLR
-265 NQMEHQ
+265 NQMKHQ
-271 KAIPYFVAVC
+271 EAIPYFAAVC
-281 AELAPMC
+281 EELTRWC
-288 GDGEGEAIIAQQKLL
+288 DDGEGNNIIARQELRKKYGEIDAGIKDNLHKAVKNLQQEWK
-303 ETYGGIDEK
+303 
-312 IKEKFHME
+312 
-320 EKSQQPQQQSKD
+320 

-339 QALVNLVSCLT
+339 QALVNLVACLT

-530 DVYARSDLGWCQQ
+530 DIPALKNLGWCQQ
-543 MLGEYQE
+543 MLGEYE
-550 AIKTYQKVN
+550 RAIATYQSVQELN
-559 ERLPY
+559 EQGRYP
-564 QRKDYTWI
+564 RRDRTWI
-572 STNNNLGQCY
+572 SANNDLGLCQLY
-582 LYPKVKN
+582 LGK
-589 ENEEERKDEKEALTV
+589 T
-604 FEKVLRHE
+604 
-612 STNVRALCGAACC
+612 VRALCSFARVLVIERSNYRALSGTASC
-625 LRRLK
+625 LRRLGRTA
-630 KNEGDTDVGFLKP
+630 E
-643 IIGEEKIKFEDFKGM
+643 
-658 AVDLARKAREVAP
+658 AVKWVQKAREVAP
-671 GNPHVESEYVLCLLS
+671 NDPHVESEYVLCLLS
-686 DAEHYKDELMEQV
+686 NAKHYKDEKYELVEQV

-715 AKLAEHVEGTKSSH
+715 ARLAEYVGDTGASC

-739 WEAAA
+739 WEAASQ
-744 EQVTALVDSPEF
+744 QVEALVNSTEFREMYKEPESGK
-756 QTLEAEQQGKLL
+756 QSEVDRERQGKLL
-768 AYVYRLHDTMEQIK
+768 AYVYRLHHTMEQLK

-787 NREQLGEKP
+787 NRAQLRENP

-806 QKLLLNQ
+806 QKLLLAQ
-813 GEQQPRFHLSNVAY
+813 GEQPPRFRLSNVAY

-841 EQCGSQSEML
+841 EQYGSTPETL

-866 GLRNVYLTSLC
+866 SLRNVYLTSLC

-908 DSYPQGYVP
+908 DSYPQGYIP
-917 FYQEVDSY
+917 FHEEKNSY
-925 PLYWIVYLPGDSR
+925 PLYWIVYLTDEGKFKDSGR
-938 ENWKQLKQ
+938 
-946 KGVDTSQ
+946 
-953 LDQKLKDLVGL
+953 KLKLHLRNMSSL
-964 LFGVEQ
+964 LKKIQQDMQG
-970 MIRTLPGSGQ
+970 IPLSYIT
-980 LMTCVSA
+980 A
-987 MLDQVRYLFKYDE
+987 MLDQVRYLFKYNE
-1000 YSSEDEVRCLVVT
+1000 YAGENEVRCLVVT
-1013 RKCELAP
+1013 RNRKLAP
-1020 GEGDTPYLYTKIDKE
+1020 GEGDTPYLYTEIDKE
-1035 IRLDEVRF
+1035 IQLDEVRF

>member
-1 MHTNRLRL
+1 
-9 WKTLWKLW
+9 
-17 ITLCIAVVSGGQL
+17 
-30 WYHKENIGEYREGD
+30 
-44 ESMTNFFKNIR
+44 MTNFWGTKETLNW
-55 GVGPTVDHLI
+55 TVDNLI
-65 EGVEQKRIEFSS
+65 QGEKMDSFGDCKEADI
-77 YKGLEDN
+77 
-84 AKVTEGIKRLKRCF
+84 TELFKRCF
-98 DLADQLYDQ
+98 DLADQLFDQ
-107 TLVQREVLLDACER
+107 TLVQREVHTAACDR
-121 LKQWVEEVYKNT
+121 LKGLIEKI
-133 GMTDRCELT
+133 CEKPEQT
-142 SYYQLARGN
+142 AAAPYYHLARGN

-158 ILNRWQPL
+158 ILNRWKPL
-166 PFQMC
+166 PYSMC
-171 QDARDCFAKVKD
+171 QEAQTCFEEAQKAEDSVCR
-183 LVEKKDTEKQTYT
+183 
-196 YAWLARLMAAK
+196 WLAQLMAAK

-259 MGRCQR
+259 MGRCLR
-265 NQMEHQ
+265 NQMKHQ
-271 KAIPYFVAVC
+271 EAIPYFVAVC
-281 AELAPMC
+281 AELARWC
-288 GDGEGEAIIAQQKLL
+288 HDGEGNNIIAQMESVKKDG
-303 ETYGGIDEK
+303 EIDAGIKDNLHKAVEDL
-312 IKEKFHME
+312 
-320 EKSQQPQQQSKD
+320 QQERKKD
-332 KKDPQYL
+332 DPQYL
-339 QALVNLVSCLT
+339 QALVNLVACLT

-444 LEQLERLLGFYD
+444 LEQLERLLRFYD

-530 DVYARSDLGWCQQ
+530 DIPALKNLGWCQQ
-543 MLGEYQE
+543 MLGEYE
-550 AIKTYQKVN
+550 RAIVMYQSVQDIN
-559 ERLPY
+559 EKGLYPR
-564 QRKDYTWI
+564 RDRTWI
-572 STNNNLGQCY
+572 SANNDLGLCQLY
-582 LYPKVKN
+582 LGKTVRALCSFARVLVI
-589 ENEEERKDEKEALTV
+589 ER
-604 FEKVLRHE
+604 
-612 STNVRALCGAACC
+612 SNYRALCGAASC
-625 LRRLK
+625 LRRL
-630 KNEGDTDVGFLKP
+630 GRTD
-643 IIGEEKIKFEDFKGM
+643 E
-658 AVDLARKAREVAP
+658 AVKWVQKAREVAP
-671 GNPHVESEYVLCLLS
+671 NDPHVESEYVLCLLS
-686 DAEHYKDELMEQV
+686 NVEHYKDGLREQV

-715 AKLAEHVEGTKSSH
+715 AKLAKYVEDTDASFE
-729 VPFCALRPMK
+729 PFCALRPMK
-739 WEAAA
+739 WEAASQ
-744 EQVTALVDSPEF
+744 QVEALVNSTEFREMYKKPELGKK
-756 QTLEAEQQGKLL
+756 LEVDKERQGKLL
-768 AYVYRLHDTMEQIK
+768 AYVYRLHDTMEQLK

-787 NREQLGEKP
+787 NREQLGENP
-796 CWHYTRMGTM
+796 CWHYTRMSTM
-806 QKLLLNQ
+806 QKLLLAQ
-813 GEQQPRFHLSNVAY
+813 GEQPPRFRLSNVAY

-841 EQCGSQSEML
+841 EQCGSQSNML
-851 QAYGLLPGGEAPNDS
+851 QAYGLLPGGAAPSDS
-866 GLRNVYLTSLC
+866 SLRNVYLTSLC
-877 TADDYIYMWAIY
+877 TSGDYIYMWAIY

-908 DSYPQGYVP
+908 DSYPQGYIP
-917 FYQEVDSY
+917 FHEEKNSY
-925 PLYWIVYLPGDSR
+925 PLYWIVYLTDEGKFKDR
-938 ENWKQLKQ
+938 
-946 KGVDTSQ
+946 GR
-953 LDQKLKDLVGL
+953 KLKLHLRNMSSLLKKIQQEMQNIPLVY
-964 LFGVEQ
+964 
-970 MIRTLPGSGQ
+970 IT
-980 LMTCVSA
+980 A

-1000 YSSEDEVRCLVVT
+1000 YSSEKEVRCLVVT
-1013 RKCELAP
+1013 RKRELAA

-1035 IRLDEVRF
+1035 VQLDEVRF

>member
-1 MHTNRLRL
+1 
-9 WKTLWKLW
+9 
-17 ITLCIAVVSGGQL
+17 
-30 WYHKENIGEYREGD
+30 
-44 ESMTNFFKNIR
+44 MTDFFKNIR

-158 ILNRWQPL
+158 ILNRWKPL
-166 PFQMC
+166 PYSMC
-171 QDARDCFAKVKD
+171 QEAQTCFEEAQKAEDSVCR
-183 LVEKKDTEKQTYT
+183 
-196 YAWLARLMAAK
+196 WLARLMAAK
-207 CEREMEQYRYH
+207 CEREMEKFRYH
-218 HISGQP
+218 HSSSPSFQRGEGAMNAFERIVKEISHD
-224 FQEGN
+224 N
-229 GAFGAFQTIAEGIT
+229 GKLGKIT
-243 PNNTEL
+243 
-249 ANIALDAVIN
+249 LDAVIN
-259 MGRCQR
+259 MGRCLR
-265 NQMEHQ
+265 NQMKHQ
-271 KAIPYFVAVC
+271 EAIPYFVAVC
-281 AELAPMC
+281 AELAPRC
-288 GDGEGEAIIAQQKLL
+288 GDGEGESIIAQKKL
-303 ETYGGIDEK
+303 
-312 IKEKFHME
+312 E
-320 EKSQQPQQQSKD
+320 EKYGEINAGVKGKLHMAVGKLQLEQQRD
-332 KKDPQYL
+332 AKKDPQYL

-389 DYLKAKEAHRV
+389 DYLKAKEAHGV
-400 VMDNQRRARE
+400 VMDNQRRARKE
-410 ENKNYFVD
+410 GKSYFVD

-433 CSIRLKYFEQA
+433 CSIKLKYFEQA
-444 LEQLERLLGFYD
+444 LEQLERLLRFYN

-483 DLCDAEKVIRPG
+483 DLCEAEKVIRPG

-506 TCYLPSAPAQAKVW
+506 TCYLPGAPAQAKVW
-520 FEQIVQAEPS
+520 FNQIAQAAPS
-530 DVYARSDLGWCQQ
+530 DIPALENLGWCQQ
-543 MLGEYQE
+543 MLGEYGQ
-550 AIKTYQKVN
+550 AIIRYKSVQDLN
-559 ERLPY
+559 EQGIYSR
-564 QRKDYTWI
+564 RDRTWI
-572 STNNNLGQCY
+572 STCNNLGQCY
-582 LYPKVKN
+582 LYQENVEQALEQFKKVIEQEPSN
-589 ENEEERKDEKEALTV
+589 YI
-604 FEKVLRHE
+604 
-612 STNVRALCGAACC
+612 ALCSAASC
-625 LRRLK
+625 LRRL
-630 KNEGDTDVGFLKP
+630 
-643 IIGEEKIKFEDFKGM
+643 GEKGE
-658 AVDLARKAREVAP
+658 AVKWVQKAREVAP
-671 GNPHVESEYVLCLLS
+671 NDPHVESEYVLCLLS
-686 DAEHYKDELMEQV
+686 NAKHYKDEKYKKYELVEQV

-715 AKLAEHVEGTKSSH
+715 ARLAEYVGDTGASC

-806 QKLLLNQ
+806 QKLLLAQ

>member
-1 MHTNRLRL
+1 
-9 WKTLWKLW
+9 
-17 ITLCIAVVSGGQL
+17 
-30 WYHKENIGEYREGD
+30 
-44 ESMTNFFKNIR
+44 MTNFWGTKETLNW
-55 GVGPTVDHLI
+55 TVDNLI
-65 EGVEQKRIEFSS
+65 QGEKMDSFGDCKEADI
-77 YKGLEDN
+77 
-84 AKVTEGIKRLKRCF
+84 TELFKHCF
-98 DLADQLYDQ
+98 DLADQLFDQ
-107 TLVQREVLLDACER
+107 TLVQREVHTAACDR
-121 LKQWVEEVYKNT
+121 LKGLIEKI
-133 GMTDRCELT
+133 CEKPEQT
-142 SYYQLARGN
+142 AAAPYYHLARGN

-158 ILNRWQPL
+158 ILNRWKPL
-166 PFQMC
+166 PYSMC
-171 QDARDCFAKVKD
+171 QEAQTCFEEAQKAEDSVCR
-183 LVEKKDTEKQTYT
+183 
-196 YAWLARLMAAK
+196 WLAQHMAAK
-207 CEREMEQYRYH
+207 CEREMEKFRYH
-218 HISGQP
+218 HSSSP
-224 FQEGN
+224 SFQRGEGALKAFERIVKEIPSDN
-229 GAFGAFQTIAEGIT
+229 GELRKIT
-243 PNNTEL
+243 
-249 ANIALDAVIN
+249 LDAVIN
-259 MGRCQR
+259 MGRCLR
-265 NQMEHQ
+265 NQMKHQ
-271 KAIPYFVAVC
+271 EAIPYFAAVC
-281 AELAPMC
+281 AALAPKC
-288 GDGEGEAIIAQQKLL
+288 DDSEGKNIIARQELRKKYGAIDAGIKDNLHTAVKNLQQEWK
-303 ETYGGIDEK
+303 
-312 IKEKFHME
+312 
-320 EKSQQPQQQSKD
+320 

-339 QALVNLVSCLT
+339 QALVNLVACLT
-350 DGPRAYAE
+350 DGPRAYVE

-364 HVLKNIQKENT
+364 HVLEQIDVDNT

-433 CSIRLKYFEQA
+433 CSIRLKYFELA
-444 LEQLERLLGFYD
+444 LEQLERLLRFYD

-530 DVYARSDLGWCQQ
+530 DVPARSDFGWCQQ
-543 MLGEYQE
+543 MLGEYQK
-550 AIKTYQKVN
+550 AIESYQKVQEYN
-559 ERLPY
+559 ENGPY
-564 QRKDYTWI
+564 QRKDYSWM

-589 ENEEERKDEKEALTV
+589 ENEEERKDENEEKRKNEKEGLGV
-604 FEKVLRHE
+604 FEKVLKHE
-612 STNVRALCGAACC
+612 STNVRALCGAACY

-630 KNEGDTDVGFLKP
+630 KNVENIDVDFVKKL
-643 IIGEEKIKFEDFKGM
+643 IGENETESKDFKGM
-658 AVDLARKAREVAP
+658 AVALARKAREVAP

-686 DAEHYKDELMEQV
+686 NAEHYEDELMKQV

-715 AKLAEHVEGTKSSH
+715 AKLAEHVGNKKLSYA
-729 VPFCALRPMK
+729 PFCALRPMK
-739 WEAAA
+739 WEAASQ
-744 EQVTALVDSPEF
+744 QVEALVNSTEFREMYKKPELGKK
-756 QTLEAEQQGKLL
+756 LEVDKERQGKLL
-768 AYVYRLHDTMEQIK
+768 AHVYRLHHTMEQIK

-787 NREQLGEKP
+787 TRKELGENP
-796 CWHYTRMGTM
+796 CWHYTRMSTM
-806 QKLLLNQ
+806 QKLLLAQ
-813 GEQQPRFHLSNVAY
+813 GEQPPRFRLSNVAY

-841 EQCGSQSEML
+841 EQYGSTPETL

-866 GLRNVYLTSLC
+866 SLRNVYLTSLC

-908 DSYPQGYVP
+908 DSYPQGYIP
-917 FYQEVDSY
+917 FHEEKNSY
-925 PLYWIVYLPGDSR
+925 PLYWIVYLTDEGKFKDR
-938 ENWKQLKQ
+938 
-946 KGVDTSQ
+946 GR
-953 LDQKLKDLVGL
+953 KLKLHLRRMSSL
-964 LFGVEQ
+964 LKKIQQDMQG
-970 MIRTLPGSGQ
+970 IPLSYIT
-980 LMTCVSA
+980 A
-987 MLDQVRYLFKYDE
+987 MLDQVRYLFKYNE
-1000 YSSEDEVRCLVVT
+1000 YASENEVRCLVVT
-1013 RKCELAP
+1013 RKRELAA

-1035 IRLDEVRF
+1035 VQLDEVRF

>member
-1 MHTNRLRL
+1 
-9 WKTLWKLW
+9 
-17 ITLCIAVVSGGQL
+17 
-30 WYHKENIGEYREGD
+30 
-44 ESMTNFFKNIR
+44 MTNFWGTKKTLNW
-55 GVGPTVDHLI
+55 TVDNLI
-65 EGVEQKRIEFSS
+65 QGEKMDSFGDCKEADI
-77 YKGLEDN
+77 
-84 AKVTEGIKRLKRCF
+84 TELFKRCF
-98 DLADQLYDQ
+98 DLADQLFDQ
-107 TLVQREVLLDACER
+107 TLVQREVHTAACDR
-121 LKQWVEEVYKNT
+121 LKGLIEKI
-133 GMTDRCELT
+133 CEKPEQT
-142 SYYQLARGN
+142 AAAPYYHLARGN

-158 ILNRWQPL
+158 ILNRWKPL
-166 PFQMC
+166 PYSMC
-171 QDARDCFAKVKD
+171 QEAQTCFEEAQKAEDSVCR
-183 LVEKKDTEKQTYT
+183 
-196 YAWLARLMAAK
+196 WLAQLMAAK
-207 CEREMEQYRYH
+207 CEREMEKFRYH
-218 HISGQP
+218 HSSSPSFQRGEGAMNAFERIVKEISHD
-224 FQEGN
+224 N
-229 GAFGAFQTIAEGIT
+229 GKLGKIT
-243 PNNTEL
+243 
-249 ANIALDAVIN
+249 LDAVIN
-259 MGRCQR
+259 MGRCLR
-265 NQMEHQ
+265 NQMKHQ
-271 KAIPYFVAVC
+271 EAIPYFAAVC
-281 AELAPMC
+281 EELTRWC
-288 GDGEGEAIIAQQKLL
+288 DDGEGNNIIAQMEFVKK
-303 ETYGGIDEK
+303 YGEIDAGIKDNLHTAVEDL
-312 IKEKFHME
+312 
-320 EKSQQPQQQSKD
+320 QQERKKD
-332 KKDPQYL
+332 DPQYL

-358 AQELAL
+358 AQKLAL

-530 DVYARSDLGWCQQ
+530 DIPALKNLGWCQQ

-550 AIKTYQKVN
+550 AIKSYQEVQKNN
-559 ERLPY
+559 EEGPY
-564 QRKDYTWI
+564 LRRDFTWI
-572 STNNNLGQCY
+572 STCNDLGQCY
-582 LYPKVKN
+582 LYQENVEQALEQFKKVVEQESSN
-589 ENEEERKDEKEALTV
+589 YIAL
-604 FEKVLRHE
+604 
-612 STNVRALCGAACC
+612 SGAACC

-630 KNEGDTDVGFLKP
+630 KNVENIDVDFVKKL
-643 IIGEEKIKFEDFKGM
+643 IGENETESKDFKGM
-658 AVDLARKAREVAP
+658 AVALSKKAREVAP

-715 AKLAEHVEGTKSSH
+715 AKLAEHVGNKKLSYA
-729 VPFCALRPMK
+729 PFCALRPMK

-744 EQVTALVDSPEF
+744 EQVSALVDSPEF
-756 QTLEAEQQGKLL
+756 QKLEAEQQGKLL

-787 NREQLGEKP
+787 NREQFGENP

-806 QKLLLNQ
+806 QKLLLAQ
-813 GEQQPRFHLSNVAY
+813 GEQQPKFRLSNVAY

-841 EQCGSQSEML
+841 EQYGSTRKTL
-851 QAYGLLPGGEAPNDS
+851 QAYGLLPGSEGPGDS

-896 SLKFDENFFDVK
+896 SLTFDENFFDVK
-908 DSYPQGYVP
+908 DSYPQGYIP
-917 FYQEVDSY
+917 FHEEKNSY
-925 PLYWIVYLPGDSR
+925 PLYRIVYL
-938 ENWKQLKQ
+938 
-946 KGVDTSQ
+946 T
-953 LDQKLKDLVGL
+953 DQGKFKDRGRKLKKYLRKIKNILKDIQQEMQDIPLAY
-964 LFGVEQ
+964 
-970 MIRTLPGSGQ
+970 IT
-980 LMTCVSA
+980 A

-1000 YSSEDEVRCLVVT
+1000 YSSEKEVRCLVVT
-1013 RKCELAP
+1013 RKRELAA
-1020 GEGDTPYLYTKIDKE
+1020 GEGDTPYLYTEIDKE
-1035 IRLDEVRF
+1035 VQLDEVRF